1 MNTDR
6 KTKDITEIKKLNTK
20 TQSCKRITMTTGT
33 KIQHNKN
40 PKLRN
45 INKPETVTD
54 TLLSESRSHFTS
66 FLWFSFCCFSLYFLL
81 HVFFFLTVLDLVMDQ
96 FVPCCKELSK
106 DYYYC
111 HSVYWLST
119 IWLLLPPHV
128 FVVAYLSVVRVTSKN
143 SFPETE
149 RSYCH
154 EGKKKN
160 LL

>member
-6 KTKDITEIKKLNTK
+6 KTNRNKKNLTQK

-81 HVFFFLTVLDLVMDQ
+81 HVLNCVIFLTVLDLVMDQ

-111 HSVYWLST
+111 HSVY
-119 IWLLLPPHV
+119 
-128 FVVAYLSVVRVTSKN
+128 
-143 SFPETE
+143 
-149 RSYCH
+149 
-154 EGKKKN
+154 
-160 LL
+160 